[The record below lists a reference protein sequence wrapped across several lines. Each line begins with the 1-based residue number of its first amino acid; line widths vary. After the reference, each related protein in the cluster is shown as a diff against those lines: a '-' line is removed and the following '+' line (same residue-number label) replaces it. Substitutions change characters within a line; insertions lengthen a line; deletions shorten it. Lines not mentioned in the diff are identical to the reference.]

1 MIQAA
6 PEAKR
11 FAKVAVTRGMNRQE
25 YNVTTEEGDRRD
37 GAETQAAARR

>member
-11 FAKVAVTRGMNRQE
+11 FAKVAVTRGTNRQE
-25 YNVTTEEGDRRD
+25 YNVTTEDGDRRD
-37 GAETQAAARR
+37 GVETQAAARR